1 MSRNADQPT
10 APAPRT
16 LIDLVRQV
24 ADADGR
30 AFARLYHALAPAV
43 AGNLRPTLP
52 DPADAAAV
60 VSATFVEVWLLARFH
75 AAAGTDVPTWV
86 AAIATRRAGERSL
99 GRLQAMQD
107 KQYALA
113 LARLLDPPSVR
124 PVGWSVR

>member
-24 ADADGR
+24 ADADGQ

-52 DPADAAAV
+52 DPADYSPSHALIHEQPAV
-60 VSATFVEVWLLARFH
+60 SRPA
-75 AAAGTDVPTWV
+75 PCCSC
-86 AAIATRRAGERSL
+86 RRPA
-99 GRLQAMQD
+99 
-107 KQYALA
+107 Y
-113 LARLLDPPSVR
+113 PCVR
-124 PVGWSVR
+124 